1 MRICVPKELYP
12 LEKRVILLPSAVQ
25 RLVAQGHEVFVQR
38 GAGLG
43 IGVPDEQY
51 VDAGAVSV
59 ENARDLYGMARRT
72 ARSAGLIVKLKAP
85 LDREFSLMD
94 HALLLSMFHSEQN
107 PKHVYFAGLQNLVV
121 IEMEKITDA
130 KKDRLIEQTRL
141 TGEAGVLYAL
151 THSKKAPADMVA
163 VVLGYGNVSS
173 GAIGMCSRLGI
184 RFKILRRSEFK
195 FVREHLKTADL
206 LINGIAWP
214 EKARRGCRYI
224 VTREDIRE
232 SSPNLIVLDLSVDFP
247 NPIETI
253 KPTDY
258 TQPYYVEE
266 GRVHI
271 SIYGYPGLFP
281 ETSSRIY
288 SEQTF
293 PLVSLIAENGGL
305 RGIAKRGPLG
315 LAVAR
320 AVLDPHRRDWQR
332 YEPSHALAESRIE

>member
-1 MRICVPKELYP
+1 MRICIPKELFP
-12 LEKRVILLPSAVQ
+12 LERRTVLLPSAV
-25 RLVAQGHEVFVQR
+25 RTLVQQGHEVFVQR

-43 IGVPDEQY
+43 IGLTDRQY
-51 VDAGAVSV
+51 AEAGATNV
-59 ENARDLYGMARRT
+59 ENARDLYGAAT
-72 ARSAGLIVKLKAP
+72 KSNGTTGLIVKLKAP
-85 LDREFSLMD
+85 LGREFSLMSNT
-94 HALLLSMFHSEQN
+94 LLLSMFHSEQN
-107 PKHVYFAGLQNLVV
+107 PKHVYFAGLQNLTV
-121 IEMEKITDA
+121 IEMEKILDA
-130 KKDRLIEQTRL
+130 KRERIINQTWL

-151 THSKKAPADMVA
+151 THSKKAPADMTA

-184 RFKILRRSEFK
+184 RFKIMRKGEFK
-195 FVREHLKTADL
+195 FIGEHLKTADL

-214 EKARRGCRYI
+214 AKARRACRYI
-224 VTREDIRE
+224 VTRDDIRR

-258 TQPYYVEE
+258 TQPYYIEE

-288 SEQTF
+288 SELTL

-305 RGIAKRGPLG
+305 RGIAKRGPMG
-315 LAVAR
+315 VAVKR
-320 AVLDPHRRDWQR
+320 AVLDPRRRDWRR
-332 YEPSHALAESRIE
+332 YEPSVTAAESRTE